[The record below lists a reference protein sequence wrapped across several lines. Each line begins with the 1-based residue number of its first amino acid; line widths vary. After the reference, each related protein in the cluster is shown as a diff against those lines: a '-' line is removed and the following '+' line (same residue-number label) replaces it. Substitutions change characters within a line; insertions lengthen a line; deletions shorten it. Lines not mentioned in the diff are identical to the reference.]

1 MGDDSDMSGSNA
13 DCFVQRDAN
22 TWTVIVAGGSGVRF
36 GRHKQFVDLAGKS
49 VVQRSAEAA
58 GSVSGGV
65 VIAVPESFV
74 GELHIE
80 APVECE
86 VMIVA
91 GGSTRAESVRAGLT
105 AVPDSAEIILVHD
118 AARPL
123 ATPELFNRIVKA
135 VRAGADAV
143 VPAVAVTDTIR
154 HLDGGVV
161 DRDSL
166 LSVQTPQGFA
176 ATVLREAHELGG
188 DATDDATLAEA
199 NGRPV
204 TVIDGDPA
212 NLKITNPT
220 DLPAAEA
227 VLRERAT

>member
-1 MGDDSDMSGSNA
+1 MGDDSDMSGPNA
-13 DCFVQRDAN
+13 DRFVERDPN

-36 GRHKQFVDLAGKS
+36 GEHKQFVDLDGKS

-58 GSVSGGV
+58 GSVSAGV

-74 GELHIE
+74 DELTIDPTGAYVIE
-80 APVECE
+80 
-86 VMIVA
+86 IVA
-91 GGSTRAESVRAGLT
+91 GGASRAGSVRAGL
-105 AVPDSAEIILVHD
+105 AMVPDSAEIILVHD

-123 ATPELFNRIVKA
+123 ATPELFSRIVQA

-143 VPAVAVTDTIR
+143 VPAVGVTDTIR
-154 HLDGGVV
+154 HRDGGVV
-161 DRDSL
+161 DRDTL
-166 LSVQTPQGFA
+166 LSVQTPQGFVSA
-176 ATVLREAHELGG
+176 VLREAHAGQG

-199 NGRPV
+199 IGRSV
-204 TVIDGDPA
+204 TVIDGEPA

-227 VLRERAT
+227 VLRQRAT